1 MYPYNTRIND
11 EPVSDAKLVI
21 SADTQTIADMLV
33 DAINDEA
40 GDYKKYTDLSQ
51 SISDAEDSETVK
63 SMSYDEFKHKRIF
76 EEIYHALTGNDAPE
90 ANTESWTPGEILIAE
105 LTDSLFAELEAVEM
119 YRELMSAFESTMIRD
134 MIFEVI
140 TDEQAHADIINYLL
154 AKNRSK

>member
-1 MYPYNTRIND
+1 MYPYNTRKDD

-63 SMSYDEFKHKRIF
+63 SMSYDEF
-76 EEIYHALTGNDAPE
+76 
-90 ANTESWTPGEILIAE
+90 
-105 LTDSLFAELEAVEM
+105 
-119 YRELMSAFESTMIRD
+119 
-134 MIFEVI
+134 
-140 TDEQAHADIINYLL
+140 
-154 AKNRSK
+154 